1 MANVRLS
8 DGAASAWAEVVRCNP
23 RIESLNLEGNLLGS
37 SGISAIASAMAE
49 SGTLVELKLDHQ
61 VSIQSHARISL
72 WTPPFLH
79 CEPSSFGPRAP
90 SPLQRPQVGAVCS
103 ATAELE
109 LARAVDRLPTL
120 QRFSYSMRN
129 VQSRDII
136 ERAMLRN
143 RDQRRIQR
151 VNSRRS
157 VAAEPP
163 PVEAA
168 EGN

>member
-1 MANVRLS
+1 M
-8 DGAASAWAEVVRCNP
+8 
-23 RIESLNLEGNLLGS
+23 
-37 SGISAIASAMAE
+37 
-49 SGTLVELKLDHQ
+49 
-61 VSIQSHARISL
+61 
-72 WTPPFLH
+72 
-79 CEPSSFGPRAP
+79 
-90 SPLQRPQVGAVCS
+90 CS

>member
-1 MANVRLS
+1 M
-8 DGAASAWAEVVRCNP
+8 
-23 RIESLNLEGNLLGS
+23 
-37 SGISAIASAMAE
+37 
-49 SGTLVELKLDHQ
+49 
-61 VSIQSHARISL
+61 
-72 WTPPFLH
+72 
-79 CEPSSFGPRAP
+79 
-90 SPLQRPQVGAVCS
+90 CS

-157 VAAEPP
+157 VAAEPSAEPP
-163 PVEAA
+163 PVVAA